1 LKTYDRVWNGC
12 ICRPSLH
19 SFDWILSRFIY
30 SRLYRCH
37 IVFRPYD
44 IKPWKSMKK
53 AILDNI
59 DEDVDDFFPGGSSN

>member
-1 LKTYDRVWNGC
+1 
-12 ICRPSLH
+12 
-19 SFDWILSRFIY
+19 
-30 SRLYRCH
+30 LYRCH